1 MPERGV
7 SPFAAGRGLDPG
19 LFFSQG
25 RGLRSLLRYPTLVA
39 PDRARGGVVGRPLLT
54 VAVVLLLAVVLGATG
69 LLDDVADIV
78 VQILRILFDLLVA
91 LINLF
96 VRLIEMLVGW
106 LRSVG

>member
-1 MPERGV
+1 M
-7 SPFAAGRGLDPG
+7 
-19 LFFSQG
+19 
-25 RGLRSLLRYPTLVA
+25 
-39 PDRARGGVVGRPLLT
+39 VGRPLLT

-91 LINLF
+91 IINVF
-96 VRLIEMLVGW
+96 VRLVNMLVGW